1 MATINPAVSANRPL
15 ALIVDDSHIAR
26 YILSCELERL
36 GYEVEVAESAE
47 AAFRQLAQP
56 LPDLIF
62 MDHLLP
68 GIDGL
73 EAVDRLRGQSA
84 TSKLPIIMYTSQ
96 DGDEFAEQARSVG
109 ADDIYVKSA
118 DESRLVGILERLN
131 LLPNRPV
138 AAKSSDNVT
147 PFRRQAS
154 SRQRSSI
161 TREQL
166 ARLLEP
172 SLEAHHAKLRQDL
185 LGEFAILE
193 RYEERMRRDLFA
205 RVETL
210 SRQTGQRLDRDRHA
224 ERVERRRRGRRLAL
238 AAASFAACMLLV
250 SALGIRL
257 AWDTA
262 ARTGGAG
269 AYRYACR
276 TAAGSRRPKRTGR
289 QVDVARQQRAG
300 DFRGRHVD
308 AERRCGTRCRIP
320 VAWHPRPDSC
330 RNQCRC
336 VLRVGERGRARPREC
351 LWTPAELRTVADATG
366 NQERAAIG
374 VRQRVAD

>member
-1 MATINPAVSANRPL
+1 MATSTSAAISHQPR

-47 AAFRQLAQP
+47 AAFRQLRLP
-56 LPDLIF
+56 LPDVIF

-96 DGDEFAEQARSVG
+96 DSDEFAERARSVG
-109 ADDIYVKSA
+109 ADDTYVKTA
-118 DESRLVGILERLN
+118 DESRLTGILERLN
-131 LLPNRPV
+131 LLPERPV
-138 AAKSSDNVT
+138 VANGGGNVT
-147 PFRRQAS
+147 PIRRQPSA
-154 SRQRSSI
+154 RKPRSTI

-172 SLEAHHAKLRQDL
+172 SLEAHHAKLHQEL

-210 SRQTGQRLDRDRHA
+210 SRQTRDQFDHA
-224 ERVERRRRGRRLAL
+224 SRDERAARRRRGRWQALQAASL
-238 AAASFAACMLLV
+238 AACLLV
-250 SALGIRL
+250 MATLGVRF
-257 AWDTA
+257 AEDTA
-262 ARTGGAG
+262 ANTVLLQQLAGSTFEATQANAETLASVQQALNERPAVVPPVQPSINAATALVDELQLMGILGPVRVETSAG
-269 AYRYACR
+269 AFCVSAGPNGAALTSAYGPLQSCEQLPMQL
-276 TAAGSRRPKRTGR
+276 TARS
-289 QVDVARQQRAG
+289 
-300 DFRGRHVD
+300 
-308 AERRCGTRCRIP
+308 
-320 VAWHPRPDSC
+320 
-330 RNQCRC
+330 N
-336 VLRVGERGRARPREC
+336 
-351 LWTPAELRTVADATG
+351 
-366 NQERAAIG
+366 
-374 VRQRVAD
+374 VR